1 MFLDGIASLIAAGGG
16 DIPEPSIGALI
27 RAIKASEEGS
37 PIFVFTDAGA
47 SDPELLP
54 DAQDLIIQK
63 SVTVT
68 FALVEARKKRSGN
81 DGMQDIQNTYKEKR
95 QLDDTYNIIAAFSGG
110 QVLNLETD
118 DLSELGEF
126 VGFSADQSQVTI
138 LRESGNMSSTFH
150 VDSFIQQVVIS
161 IDGSGG
167 GENVIVMTPTGNAS
181 FCLTSL
187 NLYIAVCQHMLLLI
201 AYIGVPASTLS
212 MTQYSVSI
220 QTSSSF
226 IATLTITDTSL
237 RGSWQISL
245 QSGNFY
251 NILVSASSDLRFTSD
266 LLTFDTSSS
275 NVFSSVVG
283 KPLNGEYTHCTFIKL
298 MSSLQYIFFSG
309 VPLIAVFQASDTAA
323 TLTVKEINVVDS
335 SGTIYE
341 TITNILPLD
350 SNAFAINFVPPD
362 VPFQWQIVGRDEEG
376 YTFSHISDTALQVS
390 DIDLSLGN
398 NTSTFWS
405 RLCHSVAYRVLA
417 IDV

>member
-81 DGMQDIQNTYKEKR
+81 YGIQDIQNTYKEKR

-187 NLYIAVCQHMLLLI
+187 NLYSCVPTHVTS
-201 AYIGVPASTLS
+201 YRIGVPASTLG

-226 IATLTITDTSL
+226 IATLTINDTSL

-283 KPLNGEYTHCTFIKL
+283 KPLNGEYTHS
-298 MSSLQYIFFSG
+298 SSL
-309 VPLIAVFQASDTAA
+309 
-323 TLTVKEINVVDS
+323 
-335 SGTIYE
+335 
-341 TITNILPLD
+341 
-350 SNAFAINFVPPD
+350 
-362 VPFQWQIVGRDEEG
+362 
-376 YTFSHISDTALQVS
+376 
-390 DIDLSLGN
+390 
-398 NTSTFWS
+398 
-405 RLCHSVAYRVLA
+405 
-417 IDV
+417 